1 MILNINGALNRYYA
15 QTLCM
20 IFFPGTDFS
29 EKQEITGNTPVV
41 DFDIKVMEAGVTVS
55 VVIKYKD
62 RTESAEIYKEIQS
75 AYNKNSNVEKCIK
88 LAAGTAMITAGG
100 KMFGCIPPWGILT
113 GVRPSK
119 IAADCLAQGVKIK
132 ETKNILKDE
141 YHINPKKAT
150 LVTNIAVKE
159 EKIIKKLP
167 KNACSLY
174 ISIPFCP
181 SRCAYCS
188 FVSYS
193 TKRLLSLIPEYLDQ
207 LLHDL
212 DEMFNIIKT
221 LGQKV
226 VTVYIGGGTPTIL
239 SETQLETLL
248 QKISDNINVS
258 ELLEFSLEAGRPDT
272 ITKEKLD
279 IALKYGV
286 NRVSIN
292 PQTLNEQV
300 LTNIGRKHTV
310 ADFYRAFDISR
321 ECGVPVINTD
331 IIAGLPGESYA
342 SFSHTVE
349 ELLKLRP
356 ENIMCHTF
364 CVKKSA
370 DILKNGTD
378 IYSIDGGD
386 TGKCID
392 YTQITTKNAGYVPY
406 YMYRQKNTV
415 GNFEN
420 VGFSLD
426 GLEGKYN
433 IFIMEEVHS
442 IFSVGAGASIK
453 VVSPDRK
460 NIVRHFMPKYP
471 YEYLSLKDKPEYK
484 TKIYN
489 EIYKFYAENFGDDK
503 K

>member
-1 MILNINGALNRYYA
+1 MILNINGDLNRYYA

-20 IFFPGTDFS
+20 IFFPGADFS
-29 EKQEITGNTPVV
+29 EKQEITHNTPVV
-41 DFDIKVMEAGVTVS
+41 DFNIITTEIGVMVQVNVKCGDH
-55 VVIKYKD
+55 I
-62 RTESAEIYKEIQS
+62 ESAEIYKDFVPEYT
-75 AYNKNSNVEKCIK
+75 AEKSIK
-88 LAAGTAMITAGG
+88 IAAGAAMVTAGK
-100 KMFGCIPPWGILT
+100 KMFGCVPPWGILT

-119 IAADCLAQGVKIK
+119 LAVDCLRQGKKIK
-132 ETKNILKDE
+132 EIKKILIDE
-141 YHINPKKAT
+141 YYVNPKKAT
-150 LVTNIAVKE
+150 LVTNISVRE

-193 TKRLLSLIPEYLDQ
+193 TKRLLSLIPEYLNQ
-207 LLHDL
+207 LLNDL
-212 DEMFNIIKT
+212 TEMFGIIKS

-226 VTVYIGGGTPTIL
+226 VTIYIGGGTPTIL
-239 SETQLETLL
+239 TPEQLEILL
-248 QKISDNINVS
+248 LKITEHINVS

-272 ITKEKLD
+272 ITREK
-279 IALKYGV
+279 INVALKYGV

-292 PQTLNEQV
+292 PQTLNEKV
-300 LTNIGRKHTV
+300 LFDIGRKHTID
-310 ADFYRAFDISR
+310 DFYRAFDITR
-321 ECGVPVINTD
+321 ECGVPIINAD
-331 IIAGLPGESYA
+331 LIAGLPGDSYA

-349 ELLKLRP
+349 ELLALRP

-370 DILKNGTD
+370 DILKNGTE
-378 IYSIDGGD
+378 IYSIDGGE

-406 YMYRQKNTV
+406 YMYRQKNTI

-420 VGFSLD
+420 VGFSLE
-426 GLEGKYN
+426 GMEGKYN

-471 YEYLSLKDKPEYK
+471 YEYLVLKDKPEYK

-489 EIYKFYAENFGDDK
+489 EIYKFYDEYFGEVK